1 MVQSCV
7 DMCNIQIVICTCEV
21 PSKEVPPWRLE
32 RTLVV
37 LSKLMEKQTASASGM
52 DDAMIPPASAF
63 AAAAA
68 FAGHV
73 NYDDDEGPAAT
84 TDDYMKVDGCDD
96 GDSPPCLAEPVPF
109 FKEEGNLEPAVKR
122 RRS

>member
-1 MVQSCV
+1 
-7 DMCNIQIVICTCEV
+7 MCNIQIVICTCEV

-37 LSKLMEKQTASASGM
+37 LSKLVEKQA
-52 DDAMIPPASAF
+52 DA
-63 AAAAA
+63 
-68 FAGHV
+68 
-73 NYDDDEGPAAT
+73 DDDEGPAAT